1 MMLTINELA
10 RKSGL
15 SSYEIRRRVHNGLLP
30 HTRVGAKQ
38 TKILI
43 NEDIFNKLLT
53 EESISNMEIKSNI
66 NNVDTYSINIVGYD
80 RLKKI
85 D

>member
-1 MMLTINELA
+1 MNHLTINELA
-10 RKSGL
+10 KKTGFST
-15 SSYEIRRRVHNGLLP
+15 YEIRRRVRNGTVP

-38 TKILI
+38 TKVLI

-53 EESISNMEIKSNI
+53 DESLSNI
-66 NNVDTYSINIVGYD
+66 EYRHGNISDNEFTDAIGYG
-80 RLKKI
+80 RLRKI

>member
-1 MMLTINELA
+1 MMLTIKELSRTTGISA
-10 RKSGL
+10 
-15 SSYEIRRRVHNGLLP
+15 YEIRRRVHNGTLP

-43 NEDIFNKLLT
+43 NEDVFKKLLAD
-53 EESISNMEIKSNI
+53 ESVENMTLQNKTIITANTSVANI
-66 NNVDTYSINIVGYD
+66 GYNGL
-80 RLKKI
+80 RKI